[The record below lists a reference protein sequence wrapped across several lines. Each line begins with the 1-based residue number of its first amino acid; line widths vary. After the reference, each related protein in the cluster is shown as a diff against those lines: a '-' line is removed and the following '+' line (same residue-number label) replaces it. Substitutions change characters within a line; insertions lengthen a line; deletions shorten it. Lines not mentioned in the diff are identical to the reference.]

1 MRTGVMSSVMVI
13 VLILCGPVS
22 AAVYNCLPVEMVEKP
37 DHFRVLCGQPSGY
50 EGGYPRDGADRIQSF
65 AVPKS
70 DADFSKRFVY
80 VIQTALTAG
89 MVVQFQY
96 VSGDHSGTVFGCAA
110 NDCRKP
116 WALGLLA
123 PTTYVRI
130 PYAAWPS
137 GATESIAQGKWA
149 FYGPFSISSYRK
161 LVVSMTGMGNAD
173 LYVRK
178 DDPPTETD
186 FICRP
191 LLSTSNE
198 SCTIAGPADPAKE
211 RAATYF
217 VAVRGTGTN
226 NQYKLSVSIQSK

>member
-1 MRTGVMSSVMVI
+1 MTSGLLLLATGTALLLS
-13 VLILCGPVS
+13 GPAA
-22 AAVYNCLPVEMVEKP
+22 AAVYNCLPVEMQDKP
-37 DHFRVLCGQPSGY
+37 DHFRVLCGQPSGF
-50 EGGYPRDGADRIQSF
+50 EGGYPKDGADRIQSF

-70 DADFSKRFVY
+70 DVDFAKRFVY

-96 VSGDHSGTVFGCAA
+96 VSGDHSGTAFGCDA

-116 WALGLLA
+116 WAVGLLA
-123 PTTYVRI
+123 PASDVRI

-137 GATESIAQGKWA
+137 GATESLAQGKWA

-161 LVVSMTGMGNAD
+161 LVVSMTGTGNAD
-173 LYVRK
+173 LYIRK

-186 FICRP
+186 FTCRP

-198 SCTIAGPADPAKE
+198 SCTIQGPADPAKE

-217 VAVRGTGTN
+217 VGVRGAGAT